1 MKTTD
6 HNIDYLRRS
15 LRDEAVSL
23 RERAKRLDKL
33 ATQMVED
40 VRSGDATVYTF
51 EYVSQ
56 EAIST
61 VTHRSNVHVQ
71 MIARYGALAAADA
84 AVEWAQKR
92 ITESGAA

>member
-15 LRDEAVSL
+15 LRDEATSL
-23 RERAKRLDKL
+23 RERAKRLDSL
-33 ATQMVED
+33 ASQMVEN
-40 VRSGDATVYTF
+40 VREGLATVYTF
-51 EYVSQ
+51 EYVAQ

-71 MIARYGALAAADA
+71 SIARYGALAAADA
-84 AVEWAQKR
+84 AVEWAEKKR
-92 ITESGAA
+92 AAV